1 MAWSLVKSKKHLKKW
16 NQCSH
21 TLSMQGARVA
31 KKGKVGQGPR
41 QAAKAWVCTFG
52 LHQRSCLL
60 DKRLWKEVYHP
71 TSRKMIMHLQ
81 FSREKGLG
89 DIHQAADS
97 SPAPLRDHRWVYSQS
112 VNGRGMTL
120 LLIVSR
126 TCHHKK
132 RRTFEP
138 YLALLQVLHVEGGHR
153 KISQQ
158 HACLSHW
165 KATTKSESKIP
176 SSTMKQKQRIDPR
189 KADVLSRYSHFLIF
203 FLLKIKLKKYLSP
216 PKFYIFYM
224 YLGFIK

>member
-1 MAWSLVKSKKHLKKW
+1 MQVQCTNVLGIFYFNWPGNSRNPEDTQWPGAWWNQKNTW

-60 DKRLWKEVYHP
+60 DKGLWKEVYHP

-81 FSREKGLG
+81 FSRERRLR

-97 SPAPLRDHRWVYSQS
+97 SPAPLGDHRCEESQS

-138 YLALLQVLHVEGGHR
+138 
-153 KISQQ
+153 
-158 HACLSHW
+158 
-165 KATTKSESKIP
+165 
-176 SSTMKQKQRIDPR
+176 
-189 KADVLSRYSHFLIF
+189 
-203 FLLKIKLKKYLSP
+203 
-216 PKFYIFYM
+216 
-224 YLGFIK
+224 

>member
-97 SPAPLRDHRWVYSQS
+97 SPAPLRDHRWEDSQS

-132 RRTFEP
+132 RRIFWT
-138 YLALLQVLHVEGGHR
+138 LLSPTSGTTCWGRSQKDQPTTCMLVTLKGHNEKRKQNPELNDEAKTKNWPTKGGC
-153 KISQQ
+153 SQQ
-158 HACLSHW
+158 
-165 KATTKSESKIP
+165 I
-176 SSTMKQKQRIDPR
+176 
-189 KADVLSRYSHFLIF
+189 
-203 FLLKIKLKKYLSP
+203 
-216 PKFYIFYM
+216 
-224 YLGFIK
+224 